1 MNELIVV
8 LAAALGTY
16 GWRFL
21 GLVLSGRI
29 RTDSEFF
36 QWISCVTYAM
46 VAGLVF
52 RIVVLPVGLLAQ
64 IPLGTRL
71 ICIGAALIVMVWPY
85 RPFRGLVPAILVG
98 TALMVGAGLH
108 FLAPATTP

>member
-1 MNELIVV
+1 MSAINELWLV

-16 GWRFL
+16 TWRFL
-21 GLVLSGRI
+21 GVVFSGRI

-52 RIVVLPVGLLAQ
+52 RIVLLPVGMLAQ
-64 IPLGTRL
+64 IPLWARL
-71 ICIGAALIVMVWPY
+71 VCLVMAVIIMVWPVS
-85 RPFRGLVPAILVG
+85 RFRGLVPALI
-98 TALMVGAGLH
+98 TGAGLMAAYGMI
-108 FLAPATTP
+108 FLTP

>member
-1 MNELIVV
+1 MNELILI

-16 GWRFL
+16 SWRFL
-21 GLVLSGRI
+21 GVVFSGRI

-52 RIVVLPVGLLAQ
+52 RIVVLPVGPLAQ
-64 IPLGTRL
+64 IPLFARE
-71 ICIGAALIVMVWPY
+71 
-85 RPFRGLVPAILVG
+85 
-98 TALMVGAGLH
+98 
-108 FLAPATTP
+108 

>member
-1 MNELIVV
+1 MNELILI

-16 GWRFL
+16 SWRFL
-21 GLVLSGRI
+21 GVVLSGRI

-64 IPLGTRL
+64 IPLSARL
-71 ICIGAALIVMVWPY
+71 VCIAAAIVVMVWPY
-85 RPFRGLVPAILVG
+85 RPFRGLVPAILLG
-98 TALMVGAGLH
+98 ATLMVVAGLH
-108 FLAPATTP
+108 FLAPA

>member
-1 MNELIVV
+1 MNELILV

-21 GLVLSGRI
+21 GVVLSGRI

-64 IPLGTRL
+64 IPLFARL
-71 ICIGAALIVMVWPY
+71 VCIGAALVVMVWPY

-98 TALMVGAGLH
+98 ATLMVGAGLH
-108 FLAPATTP
+108 FVAPA